1 MRKECVLNFVTCH
14 PIKQTE
20 PDTWLTVTHLNGKT
34 RDREFFVL
42 MANIFPNYSK
52 GKYYVIGLL
61 STTDVVDLPL

>member
-20 PDTWLTVTHLNGKT
+20 TDTWLTVTHLNGKT

-42 MANIFPNYSK
+42 MTNIFPNYSK

-61 STTDVVDLPL
+61 STTNVVDLPL